1 MAELKTKPDIRF
13 TGFTDAWEQRKL
25 DSVFEPIPNNT
36 LSRADLNYI
45 AGNIKN
51 VHYGDILIKYGA
63 VTDCKTDVIPF
74 ITEAEILDYRSLL
87 LQNGDVLIADA
98 AEDETVGKATEIA
111 GISGVPVVAGLHT
124 IACRPK
130 VKMQPYYLGYY
141 MNSPSFHRQL
151 LPLMQGIKVLSISR
165 TNLTKTTVFYPASER
180 EQSQIGKLFAALDH
194 LITLHQREYDKTV
207 NIKKAM
213 LEKMFPKDGA
223 DKPEI
228 RFAGFTDAW
237 EQRKVSDLVTPIVR
251 EVPKPTEPY
260 DKISV
265 RSHAKGTFHQ
275 RIENPDTVAMDK
287 LFVVKE
293 NDLIVNITFAWEH
306 AIAVATINDDGLLVS
321 HRFPTYIMNNSDV
334 GFMKYVVS
342 QEGFRRK
349 MELISP
355 GGAGRNRVLDKKG
368 FLNIEVIAPNK
379 IGEQNKIGNVFL
391 ELDRLITLHQR
402 ELEKLQNMKKA
413 LLEKMFV

>member
-25 DSVFEPIPNNT
+25 
-36 LSRADLNYI
+36 
-45 AGNIKN
+45 
-51 VHYGDILIKYGA
+51 GD
-63 VTDCKTDVIPF
+63 
-74 ITEAEILDYRSLL
+74 EAEILAG
-87 LQNGDVLIADA
+87 GDVDKSKLSEKGKYPVIANALTGDGIIGYYD
-98 AEDETVGKATEIA
+98 DEYRIKVPAVTVTGRGDVGHARARTINFTPVVRLLSVKSKHDSYFLENAINTHRVIIE
-111 GISGVPVVAGLHT
+111 STGVP
-124 IACRPK
+124 
-130 VKMQPYYLGYY
+130 
-141 MNSPSFHRQL
+141 QL
-151 LPLMQGIKVLSISR
+151 TVPQLSSYEIWFSSLEEETR
-165 TNLTKTTVFYPASER
+165 
-180 EQSQIGKLFAALDH
+180 IGMFFKKLND

-275 RIENPDTVAMDK
+275 RIENPDIVAMDK

-306 AIAVATINDDGLLVS
+306 AIAVATKNDDGLLVS

-368 FLNIEVIAPNK
+368 FLDIEVIAPNK
-379 IGEQNKIGNVFL
+379 ISEQNRIGNVFL

-413 LLEKMFV
+413 MLEKMFV